1 MAAEFTYNQIQTV
14 TAGQSV
20 ILNTNIACKKGY
32 VLHREESG
40 IVTLRGIVNNSCATF
55 AQYQVTF
62 NGNIALPEGGTPGE
76 ISLAI
81 AIDGEPIQTSLG
93 AVTPTA
99 AEAFN
104 NVTSPAI
111 ITVPRGCCFNIT
123 VENTS
128 GVDIEVRNANLLVER
143 IA

>member
-1 MAAEFTYNQIQTV
+1 MAAEFTYNPIQTV
-14 TAGQSV
+14 AVNQAV
-20 ILNTNIACKKGY
+20 ILNTNIPCRKGY

-40 IVTLRGIVNNSCATF
+40 IVTLRGIVNNPYATF

-93 AVTPTA
+93 ASTPTA

-104 NVTSPAI
+104 NITSPAI
-111 ITVPRGCCFNIT
+111 ITVPKGCCFNIT

-128 GVDIEVRNANLLVER
+128 GVEIEVRNANLLVER

>member
-14 TAGQSV
+14 TTGQAV